1 MRGRTLIALMAGLAA
16 IIGLVLLAL
25 APEALAAGGGGSS
38 GFGGGGGFSGGEG
51 GGGRGAGLYILI
63 QILIRLV
70 IFGHGIGALIVIG
83 LLVLAF
89 VYLRMAPR
97 FRNAYKAHE
106 EQGRAARRQTALRER
121 RVELAAA
128 EAAEDDPAFAP
139 DAVRS
144 AATSLFK
151 DIQAA
156 WDAGDRARLRT
167 LVGPDLI
174 REWERRLDDF
184 QHRGWRNRVEP
195 VGDPAVQYVSL
206 VHRGSPREDRVVVRL
221 EGRIR
226 DIVVDRTGAHIK
238 RTGHL
243 GETVRLREYW
253 TLTRTGPGADRPWIL
268 ASIEQGAEG
277 QHALGERL
285 VAGPWSDDQTL
296 RDEALVEGAVAS
308 AVPSGTTV
316 AEVADLGFDGDA
328 RAAALDLS
336 VADGRFSPDVMEVAV
351 RRAVQAWAQA
361 VDGDDATLAS
371 VAEAG
376 ARSELLHPGGTD
388 QTRLVVRG
396 PQVRRIRIVGLD
408 AAALPPTMTVQVDV
422 HGARYLE
429 DRDTAAV
436 VAGSRSRPANFTE
449 RWTFALTEDPQQ
461 PWRISS
467 AAAGAPAS
475 LTR

>member
-1 MRGRTLIALMAGLAA
+1 MRRRWLFAVAAALVATG
-16 IIGLVLLAL
+16 VLAL

-38 GFGGGGGFSGGEG
+38 GFGGGGFHGG

-63 QILIRLV
+63 QILIRLL

-83 LLVLAF
+83 LVVLAF
-89 VYLRMAPR
+89 VYVRMAPR

-106 EQGRAARRQTALRER
+106 EQGRAARRQTALRQR

-139 DAVRS
+139 DTVRS

-151 DIQAA
+151 DIQSA
-156 WDAGDRARLRT
+156 WDAEDRSKLKT
-167 LVGPDLI
+167 LVTEDLM
-174 REWERRLDDF
+174 REWDRRLDDF
-184 QHRGWRNRVEP
+184 QRRGWRNRVEP
-195 VGDPAVQYVSL
+195 LDEPTVQYVSL
-206 VHRGSPREDRVVVRL
+206 EHRGSPGDDRVVVRM
-221 EGRIR
+221 EARVR
-226 DIVVDRTGAHIK
+226 DIVVDRLGNHIK

-243 GETVRLREYW
+243 SETVRLREYW
-253 TLTRTGPGADRPWIL
+253 TLIRAQGDAVRPWIL

-285 VAGPWSDDQTL
+285 VAGPWTDDQTL
-296 RDEALVEGAVAS
+296 RDEALVEGAVAT

-316 AEVADLGFDGDA
+316 AEVADLDFDGDA

-336 VADGRFSPDVMEVAV
+336 VADGRFAPDVLEVAV

-361 VDGDDATLAS
+361 IDGDDAPLAA
-371 VAEAG
+371 VAEPE
-376 ARSELLHPGGTD
+376 ARRELLHPGGSD

-396 PQVRRIRIVGLD
+396 PKVTRIRIVGLD
-408 AAALPPTMTVQVDV
+408 AGVVPPTMTVEVDV

-436 VAGSRSRPANFTE
+436 VAGSRSRATGFTE
-449 RWTFALTEDPQQ
+449 RWTFALTEDSRQ
-461 PWRISS
+461 PWRVWRSGTG
-467 AAAGAPAS
+467 AAAS
-475 LTR
+475 LTG